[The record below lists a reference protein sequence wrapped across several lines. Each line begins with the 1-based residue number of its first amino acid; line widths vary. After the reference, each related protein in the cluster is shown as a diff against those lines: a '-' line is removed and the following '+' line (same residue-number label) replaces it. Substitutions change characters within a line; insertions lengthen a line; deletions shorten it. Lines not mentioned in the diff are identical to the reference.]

1 MHSDAC
7 TSVCLQ
13 KSEIP
18 AFGKKKEQRHPFALD
33 FIDALPDVLHPIEAE
48 TDRPEPWTGHKG
60 GTSFGGELEKAVEMG
75 EWSHVG

>member
-1 MHSDAC
+1 MP
-7 TSVCLQ
+7 
-13 KSEIP
+13 SEIRNP
-18 AFGKKKEQRHPFALD
+18 SLWKKKEQRHPFALD
-33 FIDALPDVLHPIEAE
+33 FVDALPDVLHPIEAE